1 MVAINAFS
9 DGLNR
14 FNCPKCLEF
23 QYNTAQIFPQ
33 LLKINMN
40 TSDNNMFERIFK
52 LRENGTNVRTEVM
65 AGLTTFL
72 TMCYIIIVNPLI
84 LGETGMDVGAV
95 FVATAR
101 KNHGYFF
108 LHFPSF
114 CSSHKPLLSAALHP
128 LNLSSPFHCLLSVFH
143 TQFPVYPGSVILY
156 GSHFLV

>member
-84 LGETGMDVGAV
+84 LGEAGMDVGAV
-95 FVATAR
+95 FVATCIAAAIGCFVTKR
-101 KNHGYFF
+101 DNWFKGSAGDDAGSTQRGGHS
-108 LHFPSF
+108 HH
-114 CSSHKPLLSAALHP
+114 CSGVRQEAGAS
-128 LNLSSPFHCLLSVFH
+128 
-143 TQFPVYPGSVILY
+143 
-156 GSHFLV
+156 